1 MLIHADSICNP
12 VPPIWNC
19 PKNNGFGKPASPD
32 EDTSKK
38 NSCDLW
44 MFISP
49 KYGMNH
55 RWPIPT
61 FQPMKLAVVL
71 VKSPFLL
78 FESPKNIPNTSII
91 DPSLFQGSSIPVPR
105 IFRCA
110 FKCCQPKLRAAVGTA
125 RNKQL
130 HLAML
135 TWKSRNHHYQ
145 IGFRVD
151 LALILFSTMLCY
163 FGSYSSIWELLI
175 WDIFRAFVFAH
186 GYRYWYLF
194 GTVLSRVRSA
204 DHFESKT
211 GWWCNFTIWKNDGV
225 RQWGWDDI
233 PYMMEKNPNVWNQ
246 QSEKIS
252 N

>member
-1 MLIHADSICNP
+1 VTHP
-12 VPPIWNC
+12 H
-19 PKNNGFGKPASPD
+19 
-32 EDTSKK
+32 
-38 NSCDLW
+38 
-44 MFISP
+44 IST
-49 KYGMNH
+49 NE
-55 RWPIPT
+55 T
-61 FQPMKLAVVL
+61 
-71 VKSPFLL
+71 
-78 FESPKNIPNTSII
+78 
-91 DPSLFQGSSIPVPR
+91 GSSASQIP
-105 IFRCA
+105 IFVVWITQ
-110 FKCCQPKLRAAVGTA
+110 KYPKHIYYWSIPFSRQLNPGATHLSLCLQVLPAEIRAAVGTA